1 MGIIRKKLRN
11 LKALILETLIIIPI
25 NKIKITI
32 YKPGSLNINPKLVI
46 VA

>member
-1 MGIIRKKLRN
+1 METLYKELYNVKT
-11 LKALILETLIIIPI
+11 LILETLIVIPI

-32 YKPGSLNINPKLVI
+32 YKPSLLNINPKLVT